1 MPLLSRASA
10 VVNVTNAAST
20 SPRIPIG
27 GYRRFILFFAA
38 TFSTNPVS
46 VYVLHPS
53 FDADRDNA
61 SAFVDSGID
70 VTPSAGGVV
79 VLDSD
84 LIGHEEIKLVANVA
98 DNGKAVGY
106 RGA

>member
-1 MPLLSRASA
+1 MPLLSRTAGVA
-10 VVNVTNAAST
+10 TVTNVLAT
-20 SPRIPIG
+20 TPRIPIG
-27 GYRRFILFFAA
+27 GYRRFILFFASD
-38 TFSTNPVS
+38 FSSNAVS
-46 VYVLHPS
+46 VYVLDPS
-53 FDADRDNA
+53 FDGDRENA

-98 DNGKAVGY
+98 DTGKDVGY